1 MVLAS
6 HFSQVLKYAPVS
18 SRSEIYIT
26 TPGFKRSSLQLKDVN
41 RRGNVL

>member
-1 MVLAS
+1 MVLAY

-18 SRSEIYIT
+18 FRSEIYIT
-26 TPGFKRSSLQLKDVN
+26 TPGYKRSSLQLKDVK